1 MANDVLPRAFGLLV
15 LEVVDSNPNGDPDR
29 ESDPRTRD
37 DDTGLISPVS
47 FKRKVRDLVMAKDG
61 PVWATVSERFKP
73 PLDPEHYHIL
83 EQPDRDREQIKEEIT
98 EGTFLPKYWDA
109 RLFGSTFLEDD
120 DSGAIVTGAVQFG
133 LGRSIARVTI
143 ERHTMTNISP
153 VEEGK
158 SRGMAPLAFR
168 IVPHGVYTMPFFVNP
183 SSAVKSG
190 CTVQDVELLL
200 HVIPHAYANTASQ
213 MRSQVNVR
221 HAWYAVH
228 DSPLGS
234 CPEYLIAEAMTPKRI
249 GDDPME
255 PSRSWA
261 DYEVPL
267 ELPSDLR
274 ERLADFRDLALN

>member
-37 DDTGLISPVS
+37 DDIGLITPVS
-47 FKRKVRDLVMAKDG
+47 FKRKVRDLVMDKEG
-61 PVWATVSERFKP
+61 PVWTTVSDRFTP
-73 PLDPEHYHIL
+73 SLDPERYQIL
-83 EQPDRDREQIKEEIT
+83 EQPDRDREQINNEIA
-98 EGTFLPKYWDA
+98 EGTFLGKYWDA
-109 RLFGSTFLEDD
+109 RLFGSTFLEGDEK
-120 DSGAIVTGAVQFG
+120 GTIVTGAVQFG
-133 LGRSIARVTI
+133 LGKSVAPVVI

-153 VEEGK
+153 VEKGK

-168 IVPHGVYTMPFFVNP
+168 IVRHGIYTMPFFVNP
-183 SSAVKSG
+183 SLARKSG
-190 CTVQDVELLL
+190 CTAQDVELLL

-213 MRSQVNVR
+213 MRSQVHVR

-228 DSPLGS
+228 KSPLGS
-234 CPEYLIAEAMTPKRI
+234 CPEYLISEAMTPQRI

-255 PSRSWA
+255 PSRTWA
-261 DYEVPL
+261 DYTVPQ